1 MIRDWLLRVHPS
13 KTNVVSWIDA
23 LDLPVLREYH
33 HEAGGDGANWADQ
46 VMADRGCPD
55 EVGLL
60 YVYGP
65 RGDWEYQVTVEGDP
79 AGLRRCTRHE
89 H

>member
-1 MIRDWLLRVHPS
+1 VIREWLLRVHPS
-13 KTNVVSWIDA
+13 DTNIVSWIDA
-23 LDLPVLREYH
+23 LDLPTLREYT

-46 VMADRGCPD
+46 IMSDRGCPS

-60 YVYGP
+60 YMYVDGEWSYS
-65 RGDWEYQVTVEGDP
+65 VTVEGDP
-79 AGLRRCTRHE
+79 AGLRRCTQHA

>member
-1 MIRDWLLRVHPS
+1 MIHDWLLRVHPS
-13 KTNVVSWIDA
+13 ETNIVSWIDA
-23 LDLPVLREYH
+23 IDLPVLHEYT
-33 HEAGGDGANWADQ
+33 HEAGGDGANWADR

-60 YVYGP
+60 YMYGP
-65 RGDWEYQVTVEGDP
+65 DGEWRYSVTVEGDP
-79 AGLRRCTRHE
+79 AGLRRCTRHD